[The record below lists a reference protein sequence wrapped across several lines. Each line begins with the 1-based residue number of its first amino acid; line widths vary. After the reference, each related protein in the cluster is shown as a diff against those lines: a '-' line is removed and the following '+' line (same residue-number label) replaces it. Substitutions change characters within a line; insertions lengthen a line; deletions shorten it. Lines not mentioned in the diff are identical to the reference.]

1 MMGASAVNYHH
12 ERFYAPDPISLEI
25 GGTRTELHYLEHGR
39 PAADRPSL
47 LMAHGVGAAAAVFSE
62 ESRIADTLAARGF
75 HVLAPD
81 LPGHGRSAAIDAAD
95 NLPYSLDWIGAMLMH
110 FGREA
115 VRCRRGVRFV
125 VVAHSL
131 AAGAV
136 VTWLSHFAATGAEPP
151 WNSPGFL

>member
-1 MMGASAVNYHH
+1 MTEAPAVTYHH
-12 ERFYAPDPISLEI
+12 ERFYAPDPICLEI
-25 GGTRTELHYLEHGR
+25 GGTRTQLHYLELGR
-39 PAADRPSL
+39 PAPDRPSL
-47 LMAHGVGAAAAVFSE
+47 VMAHGVGAGAAVFSE
-62 ESRIADTLAARGF
+62 ESRVADTLAARGF

-95 NLPYSLDWIGAMLMH
+95 NLPYSLDWIGAMLVQ

-115 VRCRRGVRFV
+115 VRSRGGSRFV

-136 VTWLSHFAATGAEPP
+136 VTWLSHFAA
-151 WNSPGFL
+151 